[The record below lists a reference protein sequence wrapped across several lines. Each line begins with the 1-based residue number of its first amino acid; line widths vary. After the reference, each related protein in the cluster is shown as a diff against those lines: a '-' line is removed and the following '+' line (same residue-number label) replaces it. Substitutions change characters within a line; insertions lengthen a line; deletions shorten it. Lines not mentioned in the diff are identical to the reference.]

1 MLRRTLLG
9 LVLTLAI
16 FVWFIPFSCQGQAT
30 TQPHSIKPY
39 LTGNIS
45 ISSQSWGI
53 CQNPTNQLVY
63 FANTQGLVEFN
74 GMSSRI
80 WKHPEQKIIRS
91 IQIDETGKI
100 FTGSFEDFGYWV
112 TELNGNLSY
121 HSISKKTLTPQN
133 DEIWKIYILHGKVY
147 FQSFTSIYI
156 YDYKTVKRI
165 SAPTIILFMFPV
177 NDEFIVQGL
186 SEGLY
191 RFKNEEFSLIPGSQI
206 FKTCKVHSIIP
217 TGKGTF
223 MVCTDNK
230 GIYTY
235 NGTSFKQSL
244 SEISTFLSY
253 YNCNA
258 GIQINDTLFAY
269 GTILNGIVFGNNK
282 GQIIRQYNYSNGL
295 RNNTVLSIY
304 RDNQKGLWVGLDEGA
319 GYLGIENP
327 FTPYFNPTGTLGTIY
342 AVLHDANK
350 LYIGTNHGLFVATI
364 SEINSSYSFS
374 DIRMI
379 PGSQGQVWTLTKH
392 NNQIFCGHN
401 DGTFVVNGNSMQKI
415 SDITGCWTI
424 KPYNNM
430 LVEGTYTGLTM
441 LRQIGK
447 SWQLHHRI
455 AGYFEP
461 TRHIEVDYLGYIWAA
476 HPQRGVYKLELNETM
491 DTVSKSEFYQSPSRS
506 ESNYDVFSIN
516 NTIVFTSSQQLYRYN
531 YDQKKIE
538 PFSSLN
544 KSLQEYAQVKQIIPL
559 NKNEYWFVLPNK
571 LALFTISK
579 DFTATKKLEL
589 LSKSAEITSR
599 DINIL
604 ELAPNTILLPD
615 NNLFSVCD
623 LTLAAKRNPLVK
635 PNITRL
641 EFNGKN
647 KTRTFATQNTPNIA
661 VGYGTNNLTVW
672 FACLSGLEQ
681 TEKSFYYKLYEIDNG
696 WHKTTLDNITYLN
709 LKHGNYTLRI
719 KNETGSEA
727 ATVKFSINRPWYIT
741 WYAYI
746 LYLAVTIG
754 LTLLFKRIFTVEVRR
769 KNQLREYALSQDRLE
784 SELSTKT
791 NEQMLTMRFLM
802 QKNEILTQLQD
813 KVQLLKIDSS
823 KYPVKHIRD
832 IEKVITEGLDLQTE
846 EWKGAMNNL
855 KLSEQGF
862 FKELKERNPN
872 LTPHDLRLCSYLR
885 MNFTTREIARL
896 LNISTRGVEIGRY
909 RLRRKL
915 GLLHDDNLTEYLM
928 SFSPEKE

>member
-1 MLRRTLLG
+1 MLRRT
-9 LVLTLAI
+9 
-16 FVWFIPFSCQGQAT
+16 FIISVITIAVFIWHTTVFKQVEAA
-30 TQPHSIKPY
+30 TQPHTIKPF
-39 LTGNIS
+39 LTGNLN

-53 CQNPTNQLVY
+53 CQNPKNQLIY

-74 GMSSRI
+74 GLSSRI

-91 IQIDETGKI
+91 IQIDGTGKI
-100 FTGSFEDFGYWV
+100 FTGSFEDFGYWS
-112 TELNGNLSY
+112 TEQNGDLRY
-121 HSISKKTLTPQN
+121 HSISPKTQPN
-133 DEIWKIYILHGKVY
+133 DEIWKIYIKKGKVY

-156 YDYKTVKRI
+156 YDYKTVKRV

-191 RFKNEEFSLIPGSQI
+191 RLNNETFTFIPGSQV
-206 FKTCKVHSIIP
+206 FTTSKVHSIIP
-217 TGKGTF
+217 TGKGSF
-223 MVCTDNK
+223 MVCTDK
-230 GIYTY
+230 QGIYTY
-235 NGTSFKQSL
+235 NGNTFTHSNSD
-244 SEISTFLSY
+244 ISSFLSDQ
-253 YNCNA
+253 NCNA
-258 GIQINDTLFAY
+258 AVQINDTLFAF

-282 GQIIRQYNYSNGL
+282 GQILKQYNYSNGL
-295 RNNTVLSIY
+295 RNNTVLSLY
-304 RDNQKGLWVGLDEGA
+304 RDNQKGLWIGLDEGA
-319 GYLGIENP
+319 GYFGIENP

-379 PGSQGQVWTLTKH
+379 PGSQGQVWTIVKH

-401 DGTFVVNGNSMQKI
+401 EGTFVVNGNSMQKI

-424 KPYNNM
+424 KPYNDK
-430 LVEGTYTGLTM
+430 LVEGTYTGLVM
-441 LRQIGK
+441 LYKSGY
-447 SWQLHHRI
+447 SWQQHHRI

-491 DTVSKSEFYQSPSRS
+491 DTVARSEFYQSPAPS

-516 NTIVFTSSQQLYRYN
+516 NTIVFTSSNQLYRYN
-531 YDQKKIE
+531 YDQKRIE
-538 PFSSLN
+538 PFNSLN

-559 NKNEYWFVLPNK
+559 KKNEYWFILPNK
-571 LALFTISK
+571 IALFTISK
-579 DFTATKKLEL
+579 EFTATKKLEL
-589 LSKSAEITSR
+589 LSKNTEITSR

-604 ELAPNTILLPD
+604 AIAPNTILLPD
-615 NNLFSVCD
+615 NNLFSICD
-623 LTLAAKRNPLVK
+623 LTLAAKQNPLVK
-635 PNITRL
+635 PTITRL
-641 EFNGKN
+641 EFSGKN
-647 KTRTFATQNTPNIA
+647 KSRTYDTQMVKTIS
-661 VGYGTNNLTVW
+661 VGYSTNNLTVW
-672 FACLSGLEQ
+672 FASLSGLEQ
-681 TEKSFYYKLYEIDNG
+681 VEKNFYYKLDEIDIN
-696 WHKTTLDNITYLN
+696 WHRTTLDNVTYLN
-709 LKHGNYTLRI
+709 LKHGNYTLRV
-719 KNETGSEA
+719 KNEAGSESA
-727 ATVKFSINRPWYIT
+727 IVRFSINRPWYIT

-746 LYLAVTIG
+746 LYLVVATGI
-754 LTLLFKRIFTVEVRR
+754 TLLFKRIFSVEVRR
-769 KNQLREYALSQDRLE
+769 KNQLREYALSQNRLE

-802 QKNEILTQLQD
+802 QKNEILTQLQE

-862 FKELKERNPN
+862 FKELKKKNPN